1 MKLAFDR
8 IWELSRG
15 AVRREILD
23 GALCLRRFTPEEQ
36 LRYRARREESYLR
49 GLATAGMRI
58 VFETDSPS
66 LTLGV
71 RVLPSTSRRW
81 FCHSVF
87 ADGKR
92 IGELRGRLE
101 PEETARDLEARFD
114 LGPGRKEVC
123 ILLPWSVESR
133 ITKLET
139 EGDAVAV
146 APKKRL
152 LAFGD
157 SITQGYD
164 AHSPEDAYIV
174 KLAEALRMDLLC
186 KAIGGERFW
195 PELPELY
202 GGPEPDM
209 ITVAYGTNDWAVSPK
224 EMFLRDSRGFL
235 TALRSRFPGV
245 PVTVLAPIW
254 RADRDTKRTDVGS
267 FDAVAAHLEQLTR
280 ELPGMRFVDCGPFV
294 PRDTELFADGKLHPN
309 SDGFRHY
316 SEGLLRSLL
325 PDRHPL

>member
-1 MKLAFDR
+1 MTLTFDQ
-8 IWELSRG
+8 IWTLSRG
-15 AVRREILD
+15 AVCREVLD
-23 GALCLRRFTPEEQ
+23 GALYLGRVSREEQ

-49 GLATAGMRI
+49 SFATAGVRI
-58 VFETDSPS
+58 VFETESPS
-66 LTLGV
+66 LCLGV

-87 ADGKR
+87 AGGKR
-92 IGELRGRLE
+92 VGELRGRLE
-101 PEETARDLEARFD
+101 PEEAARDLEARFD
-114 LGPGRKEVC
+114 LGPGRKQVC

-133 ITKLET
+133 IAKLEL
-139 EGDAVAV
+139 EGDALPA

-174 KLAEALRMDLLC
+174 ALADALDMDLLC

-195 PELPELY
+195 PELPGLY
-202 GGPEPDM
+202 EGPQPDM
-209 ITVAYGTNDWAVSPK
+209 ITVAYGTNDWSLSPR
-224 EMFLRDSRGFL
+224 EQFLRDSRGFL
-235 TALRSRFPGV
+235 TALRHRFPGV

-254 RADRDTKRTDVGS
+254 RADRDTKQTSVGS
-267 FDAVAAHLEQLTR
+267 FDAVARQLEQLTR
-280 ELPGMRFVDCGPFV
+280 ELPGMRFIDCGGFLP
-294 PRDTELFADGKLHPN
+294 PDTALFADGRLHPN

-316 SEGLLRSLL
+316 CRGLLEAFPR
-325 PDRHPL
+325 D